1 MMIFIQ
7 TVITGIMVG
16 SLYSLVALG
25 VVIIY
30 KSTDVFNFAQGEIL
44 MLGSFMAWTF
54 LVAAGL
60 PMWITIVMVLAFA
73 ILMGMT
79 IEFLIMR
86 PMVGESILS
95 MIIVTLALGALLSG
109 VGNLIWGKED
119 YYLLPELMS
128 REPVILMGMSFSR
141 QHLAAFVI
149 SMVFMGIFSIFFRY
163 AKWGLEMRAVA
174 IDHQVARST
183 GISTKTVFALSW
195 VVASIVGVVAGVLL
209 GTISGV
215 TLGMPVMAI
224 KAFPVIIL
232 AGLESIPGVIIA
244 GPLVGVL
251 EYLAGRYVD
260 PLVGGGTMDVA
271 PFVILILILIIKPYG
286 LFGQKRI
293 ERV

>member
-1 MMIFIQ
+1 MVFIQ

-16 SLYSLVALG
+16 SIYSLVALG

-30 KSTDVFNFAQGEIL
+30 KSTDVFNFAHGEVL

-60 PMWITIVMVLAFA
+60 PMWLTVILVLAFA
-73 ILMGMT
+73 VLLGMS
-79 IEFLIMR
+79 IEYLVMR
-86 PMVGESILS
+86 PMVGQPILS
-95 MIIVTLALGALLSG
+95 MVIVTLALGAFFGG
-109 VGNLIWGKED
+109 VGNLIWGRED

-128 REPVILMGMSFSR
+128 RTPIVLGSMSFSR
-141 QHLAAFVI
+141 QHFAAFVI
-149 SMVFMGIFSIFFRY
+149 SLIFLAIFSLFFRY
-163 AKWGLEMRAVA
+163 TKWGLEMRAVA
-174 IDHQVARST
+174 SDHQAARST
-183 GISTKTVFALSW
+183 GISTKMVFALSW
-195 VVASIVGVVAGVLL
+195 VVASVVATVAGVLL

-251 EYLAGRYVD
+251 EYLAGRYLD
-260 PLVGGGTMDVA
+260 PYVGGGTMDVA
-271 PFVILILILIIKPYG
+271 PFVILILILIVRPYG

-293 ERV
+293 ERI